1 MRMRKPNSVAPISMP
16 SEMRAD
22 QERMAADRV
31 KFSITI
37 AMA

>member
-1 MRMRKPNSVAPISMP
+1 MRMRKPNSAAPISMP

-22 QERMAADRV
+22 HERMAADSA
-31 KFSITI
+31 KFSTTM